1 MRARV
6 CSASLLGAVLLS
18 AGCSAYRGISQVSL
32 VHVRNVSVTEV
43 PGSGTNGVAE
53 VSTNGV
59 RVMTG
64 RVIVV
69 SENVYVS
76 VGGGSAAS
84 NDVSGELSLPL
95 VK

>member
-6 CSASLLGAVLLS
+6 LLVSLACAALLS
-18 AGCSAYRGISQVSL
+18 AGCSAYRGINQASL
-32 VHVRNVSVTEV
+32 VHVRNVSVADGA
-43 PGSGTNGVAE
+43 GSGTNGVAE

-59 RVMTG
+59 RGMTG

-76 VGGGSAAS
+76 IGGGSAAS